1 MRFRLK
7 LTLCMLALLS
17 LLLGVGGSFLISSFF
32 RDSLQREKDA
42 AFASYRMVWG
52 AMQIVSD
59 MDPYLAAEEMV
70 PAVEQLYTQNSSA
83 WAALRLAT
91 QTKVL
96 YESDGARTYLGA
108 QLEQPEPGACLL
120 QILPGQDSRRWLLLS
135 GAVTTYSDTLYLYT
149 VHDITDLYTM
159 RHSQQQVYL
168 RVFLVL
174 SVLCA
179 AGVYPLAKVL
189 TGPLTALSRA
199 TRAIASGDYSSR
211 VKLSG
216 EDEVS
221 QLAADFDRMAE
232 ELESTISALREAAE
246 RRERFVG
253 SFAHEMKTPMTSL
266 IGYAQLLRGGTLTES
281 EQAEAADYIY
291 SEGRRLER
299 LSRRLLE
306 LLELR
311 QGGLTMAEVS
321 PAELA
326 EEMADRLRP
335 LYAQRGAALRL
346 RCEEGRCL
354 LEPELTRAL
363 LLNLLDNAVKSMDQG
378 GEIDLTVELLPDGC
392 RLTVADRGRGIPEGA
407 LKHLTEEFYRVDK
420 ARSRSQ
426 GGFGLGLTLCRE
438 IAEAHRGTLRFAN
451 REGGGAVI
459 TAELRGGRP

>member
-17 LLLGVGGSFLISSFF
+17 LLFGVGGSFLISSFF

-91 QTKVL
+91 QNKVL
-96 YESDGARTYLGA
+96 YESDGARTYLGT

-281 EQAEAADYIY
+281 EQA
-291 SEGRRLER
+291 
-299 LSRRLLE
+299 
-306 LLELR
+306 
-311 QGGLTMAEVS
+311 
-321 PAELA
+321 
-326 EEMADRLRP
+326 
-335 LYAQRGAALRL
+335 
-346 RCEEGRCL
+346 
-354 LEPELTRAL
+354 
-363 LLNLLDNAVKSMDQG
+363 
-378 GEIDLTVELLPDGC
+378 
-392 RLTVADRGRGIPEGA
+392 
-407 LKHLTEEFYRVDK
+407 
-420 ARSRSQ
+420 
-426 GGFGLGLTLCRE
+426 
-438 IAEAHRGTLRFAN
+438 
-451 REGGGAVI
+451 
-459 TAELRGGRP
+459 

>member
-1 MRFRLK
+1 
-7 LTLCMLALLS
+7 MLALLS
-17 LLLGVGGSFLISSFF
+17 LLFGVGGSLLISSFF

-91 QTKVL
+91 QTRVL
-96 YESDGARTYLGA
+96 YESDGARAYLGA

-174 SVLCA
+174 SGLCA
-179 AGVYPLAKVL
+179 AVVYPLAKVL
-189 TGPLTALSRA
+189 TGPLTALSQA

-211 VKLSG
+211 VNLSG
-216 EDEVS
+216 EDEV
-221 QLAADFDRMAE
+221 
-232 ELESTISALREAAE
+232 ALREAAE

-311 QGGLTMAEVS
+311 QGSLTMAEVS

-438 IAEAHRGTLRFAN
+438 IAEAHRGTLHFAN
-451 REGGGAVI
+451 REGGGAMI
-459 TAELRGGRP
+459 TAELRGGRL